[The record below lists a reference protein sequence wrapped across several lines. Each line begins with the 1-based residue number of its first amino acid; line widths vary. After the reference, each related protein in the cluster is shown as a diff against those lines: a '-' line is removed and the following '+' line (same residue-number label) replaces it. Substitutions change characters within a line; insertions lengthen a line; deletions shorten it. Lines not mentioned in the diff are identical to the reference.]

1 MKKTLTFF
9 LILCFITS
17 SFAQK
22 SFEGEVLYSVNAIS
36 NTPKLSSEQLNALLG
51 NVMHYYMKGADYKS
65 TFNGKMGQCQIYIDK
80 DKKLYAKV
88 LPKDSLFWADV
99 TVNHD
104 TIYKV
109 ELKKNDTTILGYNCD
124 KLTFFCNDGVHIYY
138 FNRKFRVDSKLYI
151 NHKEGNWYAYLEKSK
166 AIALKEI
173 LQRRSMTFII
183 TATSIEQKELD
194 KKIFELPL
202 DIPIAKNPTKF

>member
-80 DKKLYAKV
+80 DKNYMQRYYQRTVSFGQMLLLIMILSIKL
-88 LPKDSLFWADV
+88 S
-99 TVNHD
+99 
-104 TIYKV
+104 
-109 ELKKNDTTILGYNCD
+109 
-124 KLTFFCNDGVHIYY
+124 
-138 FNRKFRVDSKLYI
+138 
-151 NHKEGNWYAYLEKSK
+151 
-166 AIALKEI
+166 
-173 LQRRSMTFII
+173 
-183 TATSIEQKELD
+183 
-194 KKIFELPL
+194 
-202 DIPIAKNPTKF
+202 

>member
-1 MKKTLTFF
+1 
-9 LILCFITS
+9 
-17 SFAQK
+17 
-22 SFEGEVLYSVNAIS
+22 
-36 NTPKLSSEQLNALLG
+36 
-51 NVMHYYMKGADYKS
+51 
-65 TFNGKMGQCQIYIDK
+65 
-80 DKKLYAKV
+80 
-88 LPKDSLFWADV
+88 
-99 TVNHD
+99 
-104 TIYKV
+104 
-109 ELKKNDTTILGYNCD
+109 
-124 KLTFFCNDGVHIYY
+124 VHIYY